1 MYRVLILFSVFLI
14 STVVLGHG
22 DEDHRDPKT
31 SQEVSLDEDGFEII
45 SSGPS
50 KDVLNQINEAYKKD
64 VKSIFSNKCLACHGV
79 NNSMPWYY
87 SIPGAKQ
94 LMDHDMK
101 EAKEHM
107 DMSNDFPFAGHGR
120 PLDDLDALKKT
131 IDKGNMPPFQY
142 KIIHWKSGLS
152 DKEKKIIKKWIQE
165 SKDLIGS
172 K

>member
-1 MYRVLILFSVFLI
+1 MYKILILFLFFLI
-14 STVVLGHG
+14 SNIVLGHG
-22 DEDHRDPKT
+22 DKDHREPKA
-31 SQEVSLDEDGFEII
+31 SQKVKLDEDGFEIV

-50 KDVLNQINEAYKKD
+50 KEILAQINKDYIKNVKK
-64 VKSIFSNKCLACHGV
+64 IFSNKCLACHGV

-87 SIPGAKQ
+87 SIPGPKQ

-107 DMSNDFPFAGHGR
+107 DMSNDFPFGGHGS
-120 PLDDLDALKKT
+120 PIDDLDALKKT
-131 IDKGNMPPFQY
+131 VDKGNMPPFQY

-152 DKEKKIIKKWIQE
+152 GKEIKVIKKWIQE
-165 SKDLIGS
+165 SKDLIDS